1 MTIKFRRQ
9 YPGEEPNILIDQEND
24 RVVIAS
30 TFYLKA
36 IVYTVIALFSL
47 LVYFLISLLIHI

>member
-9 YPGEEPNILIDQEND
+9 QQNEEPNILIDHENN

-36 IVYTVIALFSL
+36 IVYTMIALFSL
-47 LVYFLISLLIHI
+47 IVYFLISFIIHI

>member
-1 MTIKFRRQ
+1 MTINIRRQ
-9 YPGEEPNILIDQEND
+9 QQNEEPNILIDHENN

-47 LVYFLISLLIHI
+47 IAYFLISLIINI

>member
-9 YPGEEPNILIDQEND
+9 QPNEEPNILIDHENN

-47 LVYFLISLLIHI
+47 IVYLIISLIIHI